1 MRIYLT
7 GDRVENFT
15 ETKVDNIHCSPLKY
29 QDTHLIMEGYQLG
42 QALLPLLELML
53 MSCTL

>member
-29 QDTHLIMEGYQLG
+29 QDTHFIMEGYQLG